1 MQAQDAIVASSKAA
15 YSQVTLLEKWNF
27 AACGPTCIRL
37 AHNALPETVCGPACE
52 PTAYRGT
59 VHALRSI
66 IQKEG
71 ARALWKGT
79 DLALMMS
86 IPMVGIYL
94 PLYDYLLE
102 RIKLSAHSNQSPMA
116 PLLAGA
122 LARTVAVYCT
132 APFEFIRTRMQ
143 APHNFGHSSRISL
156 SSIPSLW
163 TGVGATMARDVPFS
177 GLYWA
182 LVEPIRHSLLPNG
195 ATTEIEVA
203 STNIIAGGLAG
214 AIAGAVT
221 TPLDVVKT
229 RTQLALGN
237 KHHSILHTLR
247 LILSN
252 EGVGG
257 VFQGWSAR
265 AAKAAPACAIVLSAY
280 EILKF
285 YPPAVR
291 NQ

>member
-37 AHNALPETVCGPACE
+37 ADNALPETVCGPACE
-52 PTAYRGT
+52 PVAYRGT
-59 VHALRSI
+59 LHALRSI
-66 IQKEG
+66 VEKEG

-102 RIKLSAHSNQSPMA
+102 RINYASHSNQSSVS
-116 PLLAGA
+116 PLVAGT

-143 APHNFGHSSRISL
+143 AHHNFAHSSRISFASL
-156 SSIPSLW
+156 PSLW

-182 LVEPIRHSLLPNG
+182 LVEPIRRSLLPNG
-195 ATTEIEVA
+195 ATSELEVV
-203 STNIIAGGLAG
+203 STNVIAGGLAG
-214 AIAGAVT
+214 AIAGGVT

-229 RTQLALGN
+229 RTQLAMGS
-237 KHHSILHTLR
+237 KQHSILHTLR
-247 LILSN
+247 SILAN
-252 EGVGG
+252 EGVSG

-280 EILKF
+280 EMLKF
-285 YPPAVR
+285 YPSVG
-291 NQ
+291 